1 MAPTPPSGAV
11 RAGYALVTVLLVLTA
26 AFCVLLT
33 VSVVVGL
40 ARDGDSLLYGDTL
53 TVLYQ
58 LSPES
63 IGPMPPEL
71 RLRGWVDVNVEV
83 HDPTTEQMLLRT
95 ATDIGPSALFLAG
108 LWLLRGFM
116 RSVMKGDPFGS
127 ANVAR
132 LRRLGFILVA
142 GGPIVALV
150 NYLLRLS
157 LFDAMPVVPS
167 VELGVEGF
175 SLPAG
180 ALLGGLAVFILAE
193 VFAFGVRLRE
203 DAEGT
208 I

>member
-1 MAPTPPSGAV
+1 MSA
-11 RAGYALVTVLLVLTA
+11 
-26 AFCVLLT
+26 
-33 VSVVVGL
+33 VVGL

-53 TVLYQ
+53 TVPYQ

-116 RSVMKGDPFGS
+116 RSVMKGDPFGT

-157 LFDAMPVVPS
+157 LFDAIPVVPS